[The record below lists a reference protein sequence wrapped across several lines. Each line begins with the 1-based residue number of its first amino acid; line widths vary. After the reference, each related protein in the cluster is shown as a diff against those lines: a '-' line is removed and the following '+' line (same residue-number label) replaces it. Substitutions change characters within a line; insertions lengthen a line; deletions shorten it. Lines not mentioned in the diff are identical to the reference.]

1 MTSGEWTALP
11 SRLEEE
17 LYNIAQE
24 ALNNALRHAHAKSI
38 LVRLDHNYEL
48 VELSVEDDGIGF
60 DINASSGGMGLRN
73 MQERAKEIGAK
84 FSLNTAPHKG
94 TKIQIRLELEPNG
107 SG

>member
-38 LVRLDHNYEL
+38 LVRLDHRDEL
-48 VELSVEDDGIGF
+48 VELSVEDDGIGI
-60 DINASSGGMGLRN
+60 DPEASSAGMGLHN
-73 MQERAKEIGAK
+73 MQERAKEIGAI
-84 FSLNTAPHKG
+84 FSLSTARDQG
-94 TKIQIRLELEPNG
+94 TKIQIQLELKPNG
-107 SG
+107 S